1 MLLTMVCDTLKIR
14 ELRRM
19 RRDVH
24 AVHMGEKFVQGFG
37 RITE

>member
-1 MLLTMVCDTLKIR
+1 MLPIVVWETLKIH

-37 RITE
+37 RIT